1 VRIMRSVIVGAA
13 TDEQRAAA
21 ETLISLQD
29 SQIAALRPGAV
40 AADVDRIVREG
51 VVAAGLRTSYDNIT
65 GYTLGVTPLVSQHT
79 SDLHRCFTPRSIW
92 EIEEGMVFHMYTSA
106 AGLAI
111 SDSVVVTKNGG
122 ERLTTT
128 PRQIFETGAK

>member
-1 VRIMRSVIVGAA
+1 MARTSHGSV
-13 TDEQRAAA
+13 RAAA

-65 GYTLGVTPLVSQHT
+65 GYTLGFYPTSTQHI
-79 SDLHRCFTPRSIW
+79 SDFTHIFTPKADW
-92 EIEEGMVFHMYTSA
+92 VLQKGMTLHMYASA
-106 AGLAI
+106 AGLAL
-111 SDSVVVTKNGG
+111 SESVLVTDEGV
-122 ERLTTT
+122 ERLTKSE
-128 PRQIFETGAK
+128 RKLFATG